1 MEQDCLGF
9 NSSNPMGVKTA
20 HVRWTCYRRPLTKRI
35 TINVGGRKFIVKEN
49 VFEKFPYSLLG
60 NLRKYSYY
68 DKEKKEY
75 FFDRDPDAFR
85 YVLDYCRTG
94 RLHVSD
100 EECFTGLLD
109 ELDFFRIPTS
119 DIYNCT
125 CCEEETS
132 FNIQQIIDKRI
143 EQAQGK
149 KHVKYIPQ
157 TTRQKVWEFFSNDE
171 YSSAA
176 SLYSNV
182 IHIITVLSVVLIAF
196 ETVSCDVNIK
206 CGEAYE
212 DIFFIANSICVAA
225 FTVDYVVRLVCAPER
240 LKFVRG
246 FLNIVDLL
254 ALLPFYIAITLK
266 YVFRIYDDFSFIAIL
281 RLFRVFRIIKLAKRS
296 ERLKTMGGSIF
307 KDGGSGAE
315 VFFVLFG
322 LLMVLTVFSTII
334 FFMEQTNSETAFGSI
349 PETMWYTAVTITSL
363 GYGDMVP
370 STILGKFFGIMTLLV
385 GFLGSSLL
393 IPVVQ
398 MKFGSFSKKQL

>member
-1 MEQDCLGF
+1 MEQQCAGLTASD
-9 NSSNPMGVKTA
+9 PMGVKTA
-20 HVRWTCYRRPLTKRI
+20 HVRWTCYRRPLTKRV

-60 NLRKYSYY
+60 NLKKCSYY

-85 YVLDYCRTG
+85 YVLEYCRTG

-109 ELDFFRIPTS
+109 ELDFFRIPTTE
-119 DIYNCT
+119 IYNCT
-125 CCEEETS
+125 CCEEETN
-132 FNIQQIIDKRI
+132 FNLQQIIDKRI
-143 EQAQGK
+143 EQARGSTE
-149 KHVKYIPQ
+149 VKFIPH
-157 TTRQKVWEFFSNDE
+157 TIREKVWEFFSNED

-176 SLYSNV
+176 SFYSNIV
-182 IHIITVLSVVLIAF
+182 HIITVLSVILIAV

-206 CGEAYE
+206 CGEAYA
-212 DIFFIANSICVAA
+212 DMFFLANSICVAV
-225 FTVDYVVRLVCAPER
+225 FTVDYVVRLLCAPER

-266 YVFRIYDDFSFIAIL
+266 FVFRIHDDFSFIAIL
-281 RLFRVFRIIKLAKRS
+281 RLFRVFRVLKLAKRS
-296 ERLKTMGGSIF
+296 QRLRTIGASIF
-307 KDGGSGAE
+307 KGGGSGTE

-334 FFMEQTNSETAFGSI
+334 FFMEQTSSKTAFGSI

-363 GYGDMVP
+363 G
-370 STILGKFFGIMTLLV
+370 
-385 GFLGSSLL
+385 
-393 IPVVQ
+393 
-398 MKFGSFSKKQL
+398 